1 VTSGAGRA
9 VAKAIGKVGAWSFTV
24 QQHGA
29 GGGRVFVEEIERL
42 GYGALWFPES
52 VGSKD
57 VFAQAG
63 ILLTAGSRIPLCT
76 GIANIWARDPLA
88 MANGAKALAEAY
100 PGRFILGVGVSHA
113 PSVAARGGAYERP
126 LARMRA
132 YLDAMDA
139 ARYDGP
145 EPEHP
150 APRLLAALGPGML
163 ELAAERAAGAHT
175 YFVPVEHTRVAR
187 ERLGPGPVL
196 AVEMTT
202 VLDVDPVAARSVA
215 RGFAGHYLELPNYA
229 DNLRRLGWGEG
240 DVASAGSDALI
251 DAVIPWGG
259 VEAVAERVRHHLE
272 AGADHVAV
280 QVISTAPADLCIRQ
294 FRELAPAL
302 LDL

>member
-1 VTSGAGRA
+1 MAGSAGRP
-9 VAKAIGKVGAWSFTV
+9 VAKALGRVGAWSFTV

-29 GGGRVFVEEIERL
+29 AEGRAFVEEIERL
-42 GYGALWFPES
+42 GYGALWLPES

-100 PGRFILGVGVSHA
+100 PGRFVLGVGVSHA

-145 EPEHP
+145 DPEHP

-163 ELAAERAAGAHT
+163 DLAADRAAGAHT
-175 YFVPVEHTRVAR
+175 YFVPVEHSGMAR
-187 ERLGPGPVL
+187 ERLGPEPVL

-202 VLDVDPVAARSVA
+202 VLEVDPAAARSVA
-215 RGFAGHYLELPNYA
+215 RGFAGRYLELPNYA
-229 DNLRRLGWGEG
+229 NNLRRLGWGEG
-240 DVASAGSDALI
+240 DVESAGSDALI
-251 DAVIPWGG
+251 DAVVPWGG
-259 VEAVAERVRHHLE
+259 VEAVAKSVRQHLE

-280 QVISTAPADLCIRQ
+280 QVISAAPADLCVPQ

-302 LDL
+302 LEL